1 MRIKPALAVASA
13 TGALLLAGALPA
25 SAAGTGTAT
34 TTHPYTCSNSGSG
47 SLHIVNCIGTV
58 TGIGNVVK
66 NVDIDVKDVNVLSNN
81 DLDILETSLE
91 DVADVKAGT
100 SVLVQKV
107 DLAVATVDTYV
118 NKLSIPIDISKVLVD
133 IL

>member
-25 SAAGTGTAT
+25 SAAGTGAAT